1 MRTFFQSSS
10 MASMRERFQ
19 KDGAQDFKDVL
30 KAYKPMGVQG
40 MKDKS
45 QTLIQ
50 GGLVCFDGTKE
61 TFFHK
66 DEGTGAHAD
75 FGKALASL
83 SL

>member
-1 MRTFFQSSS
+1 MMKKIDSLVFLVAHLVRVCVC
-10 MASMRERFQ
+10 AC
-19 KDGAQDFKDVL
+19 VCYL
-30 KAYKPMGVQG
+30 QG

-50 GGLVCFDGTKE
+50 GGVVCFDGTRE

-75 FGKALASL
+75 FDAAIATLI
-83 SL
+83 